1 MTVSNRI
8 RALTGELQR
17 RDITFRVPLFRK
29 MRSVLNKELA
39 YQLKIVEDEALRTV
53 HNPRIGNLVWAILK
67 GAEPLE
73 QLRGIAAKNE
83 KAGKSFLLT
92 LLEFQL
98 KLHRASRG
106 DTVSTSMKYPFFI
119 LPSSILDIMI
129 FDRNDA
135 NDWNIIAGM
144 ADRASYNV
152 NLMISVLNA
161 IKRTYSLNDMD
172 AKYLMES
179 LRNNPQWSSVR
190 NIVEMTIG
198 DMEIKKIE
206 EDRQKEEALALE
218 KARQAAAEE
227 KRAVRIDKI
236 KAKKAGKETLGKE
249 AAAADPK
256 KARGIMLPV
265 FSGFDDGLRQAW
277 DNVTKEGRALLM
289 FAGASSE
296 KRFRG
301 LLAGRDQ
308 SHNMG
313 IWARQR
319 NEAYIPLLKAYL
331 NFQLALRRKLSVQ
344 LVFYR
349 DRTVSIDPRKNAETV
364 PPSEFPALCDPEAIM
379 RAMGLKRQ

>member
-1 MTVSNRI
+1 MATSNRI

-17 RDITFRVPLFRK
+17 RDITFRTPIFRK
-29 MRSVLNKELA
+29 MRSVLNRELA
-39 YQLKIVEDEALRTV
+39 DQLKNVENEAFRIMN
-53 HNPRIGNLVWAILK
+53 HPRIGNYVWAILK

-83 KAGKSFLLT
+83 KAGKSFLLS
-92 LLEFQL
+92 LLEFHL

-129 FDRNDA
+129 FDRNDV

-161 IKRTYSLNDMD
+161 IKRTYSLNDID
-172 AKYLMES
+172 AKILMES

-198 DMEIKKIE
+198 EMEIKKIE

-218 KARQAAAEE
+218 KTRQAAADE
-227 KRAVRIDKI
+227 KRAARIAKI
-236 KAKKAGKETLGKE
+236 RAKAAERKALRGD
-249 AAAADPK
+249 AAAADHK
-256 KARGIMLPV
+256 KAKGITLPV
-265 FSGFDDGLRQAW
+265 FRGFDEGLRQLW
-277 DNVTKEGRALLM
+277 SNVTREGRFLMM

-319 NEAYIPLLKAYL
+319 NEAYIPLLRAYL
-331 NFQLALRRKLSVQ
+331 NFQLALNRKLSHEV
-344 LVFYR
+344 VFYR
-349 DRTVSIDPRKNAETV
+349 HPSNALRMNVETTRS
-364 PPSEFPALCDPEAIM
+364 SEFPALCDPEAIM